1 MRESVPATRPENRVS
16 VGNGVTNVSSLD
28 PLAFQLAIV
37 GVVVVIG
44 IVVRTLLMKIHPI
57 MSNFPLVGAVLV
69 SSMIIGFVINK
80 TTLRERIDRK
90 LMTAHRNCTGVYDHR
105 CDCHYFPAGVC
116 LLRAAAGAHLHLH
129 GAGQPVC
136 LLRAGQALAPG
147 NPFETGVG
155 LFGMACGV
163 LATGLMLVK
172 VVDPDNET
180 TASTCISTSST
191 LGYAWQIPYMVVGS
205 LMIFTMPTITTVI
218 SVALLLFFLIGGEI
232 LFGRNRKKASV

>member
-1 MRESVPATRPENRVS
+1 MLGKRW
-16 VGNGVTNVSSLD
+16 LQD
-28 PLAFQLAIV
+28 
-37 GVVVVIG
+37 
-44 IVVRTLLMKIHPI
+44 
-57 MSNFPLVGAVLV
+57 
-69 SSMIIGFVINK
+69 
-80 TTLRERIDRK
+80 
-90 LMTAHRNCTGVYDHR
+90 
-105 CDCHYFPAGVC
+105 
-116 LLRAAAGAHLHLH
+116 
-129 GAGQPVC
+129 
-136 LLRAGQALAPG
+136 